1 MSKLARMAPNLNVAQ
16 ESDVIIMGG
25 GIIGCSIALRLA
37 QARVQVTVLDR
48 GEPGAEASSAAA
60 GMLAPQGEVTDPD
73 DFFELCAASR
83 DLYPSFVAEIEELS
97 GQQVGYRHDGTLM
110 VAISDEERNELD
122 HIYKGQ
128 TAHGLALEKLSAK
141 DVHSRVAGLSLNI
154 QSGLF
159 IPGDH
164 WVDNER
170 LVKALAQACLKLGVK
185 FMKGREVT
193 RIDAQNGRVQ
203 SVEAGNHS
211 SPENYSAAHF
221 ILAAGCWS
229 SGLMKP
235 LGISVPVKP
244 CRGQMI
250 EFEAPTDLPLTVR
263 AGHHYFVP
271 RAGRGIIAG
280 TTSEYVGFEKEVTG
294 EGLRSILEGLER
306 MAPMVKNLHFRRAWA
321 GLRPDTADHLPIFG
335 YGELENLAFATGHF
349 RNGIL
354 LAPVTAQLISEL
366 ILTGSTSHPIDAYRP
381 TRFAA

>member
-1 MSKLARMAPNLNVAQ
+1 MAPNLNVSQ
-16 ESDVIIMGG
+16 ESDVVIIGG

-37 QARVQVTVLDR
+37 QARVRVTVLDR

-60 GMLAPQGEVTDPD
+60 GMLAPQGEVTEPD

-83 DLYPSFVAEIEELS
+83 DLYPSFVAEIEEMS
-97 GQQVGYRHDGTLM
+97 GQKVGYRRDGTLM
-110 VAISDEERNELD
+110 VAISDGERNELD
-122 HIYKGQ
+122 QIYKGQ
-128 TAHGLALEKLSAK
+128 TAHGLALERLSAQ
-141 DVHSRVAGLSLNI
+141 DVNSRVAGLSPDI

-170 LVKALAQACLKLGVK
+170 LVKALVETCRRLGVRFLKGCGVTK
-185 FMKGREVT
+185 FNT
-193 RIDAQNGRVQ
+193 ANGRAQ
-203 SVEAGNHS
+203 SVGVGNES
-211 SPENYSAAHF
+211 SVEDYSAAHF
-221 ILAAGCWS
+221 VLAAGCWS
-229 SGLMKP
+229 GHLMKS
-235 LGISVPVKP
+235 LGISIPVVP

-250 EFEAPTDLPLTVR
+250 EFEAPADMPITVR

-271 RAGRGIIAG
+271 RAGRRIVAG
-280 TTSEYVGFEKEVTG
+280 TTGEYVGFEKEVTG
-294 EGLRSILEGLER
+294 EGLRSILAGLER

-335 YGELENLAFATGHF
+335 YGGLENLALATGHF

-354 LAPVTAQLISEL
+354 LAPITARLISEL
-366 ILTGSTSHPIDAYRP
+366 ILTGSTSQPIEAYRP

>member
-1 MSKLARMAPNLNVAQ
+1 MGTLARMAPNLNVVQ
-16 ESDVIIMGG
+16 ESDVIIIGG

-48 GEPGAEASSAAA
+48 GEPGIEASSAAA

-97 GQQVGYRHDGTLM
+97 GQKVGYRRDGTLM

-141 DVHSRVAGLSLNI
+141 EVHHRAAGLSANI

-164 WVDNER
+164 SVDNER
-170 LVKALAQACLKLGVK
+170 LVKALVEACRRLGVK
-185 FMKGREVT
+185 FLKGCGVT
-193 RIDAQNGRVQ
+193 KLNAENGRVQ
-203 SVEAGNHS
+203 SVEAGNQSSAENHS
-211 SPENYSAAHF
+211 SAHF
-221 ILAAGCWS
+221 VLAAGCWS

-235 LGISVPVKP
+235 LGIPIPVEP

-250 EFEAPTDLPLTVR
+250 EFESPNDLPLTVR

-271 RAGRGIIAG
+271 RAGRRIVAG
-280 TTSEYVGFEKEVTG
+280 TTGEYVGFEKEVTG

-354 LAPVTAQLISEL
+354 LAPITARLISEL
-366 ILTGSTSHPIDAYRP
+366 ILTGSTSQPIEAYRP
-381 TRFAA
+381 TRFAT